1 MSHSINN
8 VQHTHALMRVLLRKI
23 DFKRYNS
30 MPIYKAKII
39 LRSDA
44 RDAVNS
50 ILNDIRQQSS
60 NRYVESE
67 YEEFIADSRHEVI
80 DSIIEKYENQLEDD
94 YTSATV
100 IFTDDSPLA

>member
-1 MSHSINN
+1 
-8 VQHTHALMRVLLRKI
+8 
-23 DFKRYNS
+23 

-44 RDAVNS
+44 RDAVSN
-50 ILNDIRQQSS
+50 ILNEIRQQSS
-60 NRYVESE
+60 NRYFESE

-80 DSIIEKYENQLEDD
+80 DVIIDKYENQLEGV

>member
-1 MSHSINN
+1 
-8 VQHTHALMRVLLRKI
+8 
-23 DFKRYNS
+23 

>member
-1 MSHSINN
+1 
-8 VQHTHALMRVLLRKI
+8 
-23 DFKRYNS
+23 

-39 LRSDA
+39 LCSDA

-50 ILNDIRQQSS
+50 ILNEIRQQAS
-60 NRYVESE
+60 NRYFESE

-80 DSIIEKYENQLEDD
+80 DAIIEKYENQLEDD